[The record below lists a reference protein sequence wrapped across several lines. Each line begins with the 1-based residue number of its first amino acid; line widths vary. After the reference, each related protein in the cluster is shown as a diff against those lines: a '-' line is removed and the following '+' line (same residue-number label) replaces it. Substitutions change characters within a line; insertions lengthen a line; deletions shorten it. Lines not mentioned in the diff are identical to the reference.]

1 MANIGSSCMKVI
13 EELET
18 GREYAK
24 QLRDMMNGND
34 EEEEVVKKVLMSF
47 TNSLLLLNNN
57 PTSEI
62 DNPAKSE
69 DSQESNCKTF
79 INKERRGCYKRR
91 RNSQTREHESETPIE
106 DGHQWRKYGQKVI
119 LNSKYP
125 RNYYRCTHK
134 YDQNCQATKQV
145 QRVEDN
151 PPLHKTTYYG
161 NHTCRNLIN
170 PDIILDD
177 SNSHPSV
184 LLRFDNSL
192 PTAAKLQDCPFI
204 SLTKVVKKECKEDI
218 IVPSSSSNDY
228 ILSPELTFD
237 NSSNSKIHSDY
248 MDEMSSVFYDS
259 AGFDQ
264 LPLSPFFNFD
274 E

>member
-1 MANIGSSCMKVI
+1 MENNGSSCVKVI
-13 EELET
+13 EELER

-24 QLRDMMNGND
+24 KLRDKMNGNGD
-34 EEEEVVKKVLMSF
+34 EEEVVKKVLMSF
-47 TNSLLLLNNN
+47 TNSLMLLNNN
-57 PTSEI
+57 NTSE
-62 DNPAKSE
+62 AE

-134 YDQNCQATKQV
+134 FDQNCQATKQV

-161 NHTCRNLIN
+161 IHTCTNLTN
-170 PDIILDD
+170 PDIIFDD

-184 LLRFDNSL
+184 LLCFDNSL
-192 PTAAKLQDCPFI
+192 PTAAKLQDCPFL
-204 SLTKVVKKECKEDI
+204 SLTKVVKKECKED

-237 NSSNSKIHSDY
+237 NSPCSKIHSDF
-248 MDEMSSVFYDS
+248 MDDMSAVFYDS
-259 AGFDQ
+259 DGLHQ
-264 LPLSPFFNFD
+264 LPFTPFFNFD
-274 E
+274 D